1 MPPQLDH
8 IAILVK
14 NTEEALKFY
23 QETMGL
29 SYKLSEIIE
38 EVGVRLT
45 HLDLG
50 NLDLQ
55 LVEPLTEDHPL
66 SQQLQERG
74 EHLHH
79 LCLKV
84 DDVPA
89 TMAEWP
95 SRGLEAKN
103 ATPHRGPNGRTAAFI
118 APETTRGIQWEVTA
132 DTHTKSLK

>member
-1 MPPQLDH
+1 MPKQLDH

-23 QETMGL
+23 QGTFGL
-29 SYKLSEIIE
+29 PVKVSEVIE

-50 NLDLQ
+50 NIDLQ
-55 LVEPLTEDHPL
+55 LVEPLSEDHPL
-66 SQQLQERG
+66 TAQLHEKG

-84 DDVPA
+84 DDVP
-89 TMAEWP
+89 TEMEQWP
-95 SRGLEAKN
+95 SQGLKAKN
-103 ATPHRGPNGRTAAFI
+103 PEPHRGPNGRAAAFI
-118 APETTRGIQWEVTA
+118 DPGTTRGIQWEITA
-132 DTHTKSLK
+132 DAK

>member
-1 MPPQLDH
+1 MPKHLDH

-14 NTEEALKFY
+14 NTDEALKFY
-23 QETMGL
+23 QETFGL
-29 SYKLSEIIE
+29 EYKLSEVIE

-50 NLDLQ
+50 NIDLQ

-66 SQQLQERG
+66 AAQLSERG

-84 DDVPA
+84 DDVP
-89 TMAEWP
+89 TEMNRWP
-95 SRGLEAKN
+95 ELGLQAKN
-103 ATPHRGPNGRTAAFI
+103 PKPHRGPNGRAAAFMD
-118 APETTRGIQWEVTA
+118 PSTTRGIQWEITA
-132 DTHTKSLK
+132 DPK